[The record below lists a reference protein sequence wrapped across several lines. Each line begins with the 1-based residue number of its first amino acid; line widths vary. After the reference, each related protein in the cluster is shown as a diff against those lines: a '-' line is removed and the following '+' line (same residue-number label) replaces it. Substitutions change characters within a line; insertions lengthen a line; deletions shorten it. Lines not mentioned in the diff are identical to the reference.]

1 MGRFLPYEQ
10 PDSDGGR
17 SRAAERNPG
26 RKRFWPA
33 LDFSRWKTLPSWS
46 AVGAMCAVYRRR
58 KGFSRTGPGN
68 AKEQRGMRRFR
79 LRGFG
84 KSKHRVHAGR
94 YLLQPDPAPGHPP
107 ARAEKRNS
115 KPANRSR
122 SHALSLARLSFPTP
136 ARGTCGPEC
145 KGCPGTFC
153 KGCHGTGHLKG
164 RSSTI
169 VLDIRTLIWMP
180 AQIPARQPSRV
191 RKQSTHTSLR
201 LGRIENELR
210 LSVLLQHRIIMIHC
224 HGAIRIPVCR
234 GPNPKK
240 GVVQS
245 I

>member
-153 KGCHGTGHLKG
+153 KGCHGTGQLKG
-164 RSSTI
+164 RSSSA
-169 VLDIRTLIWMP
+169 VPGPL
-180 AQIPARQPSRV
+180 RQP
-191 RKQSTHTSLR
+191 Q
-201 LGRIENELR
+201 GRF
-210 LSVLLQHRIIMIHC
+210 
-224 HGAIRIPVCR
+224 CR
-234 GPNPKK
+234 GRSSTTRRGFASFFRRSE
-240 GVVQS
+240 GVLFQAIYEITSSLDSLIFVNGPREAHDQGG
-245 I
+245 